1 MRAQPNRVELSA
13 RELQDVFETYAV
25 FRYHATNHGQPTT
38 AYAVDAVCAH
48 AHTDTPPAERRH
60 AEGRAVGGGR
70 PCSLLLVSSKQSD
83 HVTRRDRPK
92 GWAVEAAEDEA
103 RRADDAT
110 APATADI
117 KAGDARLAQDLAE
130 RAG

>member
-60 AEGRAVGGGR
+60 AEGRAVGVTHD
-70 PCSLLLVSSKQSD
+70 PPAVSCRHAS
-83 HVTRRDRPK
+83 
-92 GWAVEAAEDEA
+92 
-103 RRADDAT
+103 
-110 APATADI
+110 PAS
-117 KAGDARLAQDLAE
+117 
-130 RAG
+130 